1 MRDDFIIQQIREA
14 IRSMNNESPE
24 EWFAKM
30 ERLGILDAEGNV
42 LRRMP
47 EPPQEAKANHKP
59 PRRRKRRK
67 T

>member
-1 MRDDFIIQQIREA
+1 MRDDFIIERIRA
-14 IRSMNNESPE
+14 ALRSMDNESPE
-24 EWFAKM
+24 QWFAKM

-47 EPPQEAKANHKP
+47 EPPEEPKGNHKP
-59 PRRRKRRK
+59 ARRRKPRK

>member
-1 MRDDFIIQQIREA
+1 MQDDFIIQQIRKA
-14 IRSMNNESPE
+14 IRAMDDESPE

-47 EPPQEAKANHKP
+47 EPPEDRKEKKKP
-59 PRRRKRRK
+59 VRRRKPRK

>member
-1 MRDDFIIQQIREA
+1 MRDDFIIEKMRAALRKMDEQ
-14 IRSMNNESPE
+14 SPE

-30 ERLGILDAEGNV
+30 ERLGILDADGNV

-47 EPPQEAKANHKP
+47 EPPEGPKKKRKP
-59 PRRRKRRK
+59 ARRRKPRK